1 MTLCEPCDGDTYLQI
16 FGTKSQ
22 AGSGRTWLESVA
34 CKVPQQAP
42 ALPFAINNVGE
53 KLEGFMRTANEYYR
67 HAEECIRLAKVSS
80 NQDTRRLLF
89 EMAKAWEAFV
99 LARSEAPSARPLRI
113 LDLEAIAIH

>member
-1 MTLCEPCDGDTYLQI
+1 MLNPGDTYLQI

-34 CKVPQQAP
+34 CPVPQHAP

-53 KLEGFMRTANEYYR
+53 KLEGFMRTTNEYYR

-89 EMAKAWEAFV
+89 EMAKAWKGC
-99 LARSEAPSARPLRI
+99 SEAPSVRPLRI

>member
-34 CKVPQQAP
+34 CPVPQQSTGF
-42 ALPFAINNVGE
+42 ALCNQHVGE
-53 KLEGFMRTANEYYR
+53 KLEGFMRTTNEYYR

-89 EMAKAWEAFV
+89 EMAKAWEGFV
-99 LARSEAPSARPLRI
+99 LARSEVPSARPLRI